1 MTDATRDAAPDPPPP
16 AGPHAPDRDVAN
28 VANDRDQRAH
38 ARDVAAAKRDAEAAV
53 RGGLEDEHVVSERE
67 VAARAAART
76 DRESPL
82 LDRLASAE
90 TASLRR
96 ERATLPSGAASSR
109 FRYARRTRS
118 AGYGFMLPPGL
129 FHPSQPSTFDI
140 AGCRATY
147 PPVRA

>member
-1 MTDATRDAAPDPPPP
+1 MFTGRSAARRRRAEPLEAALSRRGRSNG
-16 AGPHAPDRDVAN
+16 AGGHGVASLRWR
-28 VANDRDQRAH
+28 VAGLTAQTYGASVAIDRDQRAH

-53 RGGLEDEHVVSERE
+53 RDGLADEHVVSERE

-76 DRESPL
+76 DREAPL

-109 FRYARRTRS
+109 FRY
-118 AGYGFMLPPGL
+118 
-129 FHPSQPSTFDI
+129 
-140 AGCRATY
+140 
-147 PPVRA
+147 